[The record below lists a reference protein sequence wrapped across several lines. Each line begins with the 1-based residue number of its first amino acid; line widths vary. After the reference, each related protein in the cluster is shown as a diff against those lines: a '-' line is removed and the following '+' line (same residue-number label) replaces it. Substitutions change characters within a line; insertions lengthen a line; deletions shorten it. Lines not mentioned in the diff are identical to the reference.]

1 MPPKIVPTDR
11 KILMTSDLPA
21 ALEDLIACPTCDAL
35 YKAEI
40 PKAGARM
47 ACKRCHRVL
56 ISPGRRAGAKI
67 ILLALAAFG
76 LVMGAVFQPFLSIK
90 RFWITRDATLVETAL
105 AFEGPL
111 LILSIAMLALVILLP
126 VTRLLLTVYV
136 LSPLVLNKP
145 ALPFARV
152 AFRIA
157 ETLRPWSMA
166 EIFVLGAAIALIKIV
181 DLAHVSL
188 GPAVWLFGGFVI
200 LLALQ
205 NTLMCRWSVWK
216 ALDDA

>member
-1 MPPKIVPTDR
+1 MPP
-11 KILMTSDLPA
+11 DLTA
-21 ALEDLIACPTCDAL
+21 NLEDLIACPTCDAL
-35 YKAEI
+35 YKAEV
-40 PKAGARM
+40 PKPGAKM
-47 ACKRCHRVL
+47 SCTRCHRVL
-56 ISPGRRAGAKI
+56 IAPGRRAGVKI
-67 ILLALAAFG
+67 ILLALASFA

-90 RFWITRDATLVETAL
+90 RFWITQEATLLETAL

-111 LILSIAMLALVILLP
+111 LILSITMLTLVILLP
-126 VTRLLLTVYV
+126 VLRLFLTLYV
-136 LSPLVLNKP
+136 LTPIVINKT
-145 ALPFARV
+145 ALPYARTAFRV
-152 AFRIA
+152 AEA
-157 ETLRPWSMA
+157 LRPWSMA
-166 EIFVLGAAIALIKIV
+166 EIFALGAAIALIKIV